1 MVCSATRTHGRAAA
15 NADVRPHSDSDARQC
30 TRTRVTSQNKKL
42 QRAHW
47 FTVPNTRTQ
56 MPRAKKSDGETADRM
71 PRMTPAERT
80 YMIDWMGMGRPGGGR
95 EMENWRWLY
104 GGAAKGQNMNGDAS
118 DVHASSGYLALAE
131 YVNSKA
137 KIKSGEKAWTV
148 ETAEKRWTTMKTAYR
163 KAMFLPVPIA
173 ENNEDFEDE
182 MKMLGANR
190 EIICKD
196 FNRLFLLLQD
206 HPSTQPQHTID
217 SMSSSK
223 KKLAAVSDDDEGC
236 QGDDDA
242 AADNDDDDDDDDA
255 VKSALSADVT
265 ASKSSKSSAGDK
277 RSIGGDGKSPSKKEK
292 KEKEK
297 KLSKQQEAASK
308 KTEFHLKKPT
318 SDPSSKRADIQTLFI
333 KSQEELAKNAK
344 VQMKSN
350 AILELIKAGIT
361 DAATIKSYMAI
372 MFGENCEGEQTG
384 PVTDKMTIDNSNSGE
399 PNIVI
404 LLDAVKH

>member
-1 MVCSATRTHGRAAA
+1 LFIDFGFAASSQLRTTTTTTAAA
-15 NADVRPHSDSDARQC
+15 
-30 TRTRVTSQNKKL
+30 T
-42 QRAHW
+42 
-47 FTVPNTRTQ
+47 TV
-56 MPRAKKSDGETADRM
+56 
-71 PRMTPAERT
+71 
-80 YMIDWMGMGRPGGGR
+80 
-95 EMENWRWLY
+95 
-104 GGAAKGQNMNGDAS
+104 
-118 DVHASSGYLALAE
+118 
-131 YVNSKA
+131 
-137 KIKSGEKAWTV
+137 
-148 ETAEKRWTTMKTAYR
+148 
-163 KAMFLPVPIA
+163 
-173 ENNEDFEDE
+173 
-182 MKMLGANR
+182 
-190 EIICKD
+190 
-196 FNRLFLLLQD
+196 
-206 HPSTQPQHTID
+206 
-217 SMSSSK
+217 
-223 KKLAAVSDDDEGC
+223 
-236 QGDDDA
+236 A
-242 AADNDDDDDDDDA
+242 AAPAATTDNDDDDDDDDA
-255 VKSALSADVT
+255 AKSALSADVT

-297 KLSKQQEAASK
+297 KLSKQQEAATK

-384 PVTDKMTIDNSNSGE
+384 PVSDKLTIDNSNSGE